1 MAAVA
6 ALCLWMYL
14 QQCVR
19 PVARAAPDPRG
30 RRLLPKAANIKKP
43 SPESRPLNKRFR
55 EIWLANSGDYLL
67 KYTNW
72 FFFFLILC
80 RSMKSKWTV
89 KSDNAINT
97 SPARR
102 GRGSRQSAPNLH
114 FRINSVKNGI
124 NYHWRGG
131 GGWKQFAARA
141 APSVIAICHFCF
153 QKVFDSFQTTYREH
167 YFYFFLDGI
176 GAALRAELLASLR
189 QHEPP
194 L

>member
-1 MAAVA
+1 MAAVP
-6 ALCLWMYL
+6 ALCHWMFL

-131 GGWKQFAARA
+131 GDGSNLRRARRHPSSRSVTFASKKFLIRFRRLTGN
-141 APSVIAICHFCF
+141 I
-153 QKVFDSFQTTYREH
+153 SFI
-167 YFYFFLDGI
+167 FFLM
-176 GAALRAELLASLR
+176 ELVRRSVR
-189 QHEPP
+189 SY
-194 L
+194 